1 MKPIKIIAQV
11 EIPRELFEAHVRDA
25 IWSELY
31 PDLKNWSDLKLTPQE
46 EQAVYTC
53 AESLFEEAAGDAL
66 NDWGELY
73 DDEQLVFALC
83 DSAEVL
89 RRRMDALLNAN
100 RDVEAEEDKRAI
112 ERLTSRGYKVQKS

>member
-25 IWSELY
+25 IWSDLY

-53 AESLFEEAAGDAL
+53 AESLFEEAAEDAL

-73 DDEQLVFALC
+73 DDEALVFALRA
-83 DSAEVL
+83 SAEVL
-89 RRRMDALLNAN
+89 RRRMDALLDAN
-100 RDVEAEEDKRAI
+100 RDVEAEDDKRAI